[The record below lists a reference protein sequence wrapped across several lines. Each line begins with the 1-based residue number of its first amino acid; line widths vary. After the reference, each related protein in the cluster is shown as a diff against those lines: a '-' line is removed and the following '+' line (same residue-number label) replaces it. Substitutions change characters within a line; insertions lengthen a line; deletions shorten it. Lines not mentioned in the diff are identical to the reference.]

1 MRSHD
6 AIVAVPKVS
15 AGAMQEAEIDAMI
28 AMIDYLIPQART
40 VSPKAAMQLHL
51 ARHELLLSKNIGNG
65 RVTRLLS

>member
-1 MRSHD
+1 MRSHG
-6 AIVAVPKVS
+6 AILAVPTVS
-15 AGAMQEAEIDAMI
+15 SCTMREAEIDAMI
-28 AMIDYLIPQART
+28 AMIDYLIPQARI

>member
-1 MRSHD
+1 MR
-6 AIVAVPKVS
+6 
-15 AGAMQEAEIDAMI
+15 EAEIDAMI
-28 AMIDYLIPQART
+28 AMIDYLIPQARI